1 MASDMTDVEVEC
13 LRILVG
19 RGTEHLKKMR
29 YILIAL
35 FSSFL
40 LSCSD
45 VSDDDLTRIFTNHSS
60 LYDPGSVTFR
70 NVSSSKD
77 GDTVCG
83 ELNAKNR
90 LGGYVGWK
98 RFGILDAKTTNP
110 SIYIEGAEA
119 KEMEAVIFSST
130 QLLCDM

>member
-1 MASDMTDVEVEC
+1 MFDGE
-13 LRILVG
+13 
-19 RGTEHLKKMR
+19 LKKVR
-29 YILIAL
+29 HILIVL
-35 FSSFL
+35 VTSFL
-40 LSCSD
+40 LSCSN

-77 GDTVCG
+77 GDTICG

-98 RFGILDAKTTNP
+98 RFGILGAKTTNP
-110 SIYIEGAEA
+110 NIYIEGSETQEV
-119 KEMEAVIFSST
+119 EMVIFSST

>member
-1 MASDMTDVEVEC
+1 
-13 LRILVG
+13 
-19 RGTEHLKKMR
+19 MR
-29 YILIAL
+29 NILIILLSGFL
-35 FSSFL
+35 F
-40 LSCSD
+40 SCSD
-45 VSDDDLTRIFTNHSS
+45 VSDDELTSLFTNHSS

-77 GDTVCG
+77 GNTICG

-98 RFGILDAKTTNP
+98 RFGVLKAKTKNP
-110 SIYIEGAEA
+110 NIYIEGAETQ
-119 KEMEAVIFSST
+119 EVEAVIFSST